1 MDGQAHTSTHTR
13 IEPLTRSVFA
23 IQMPLDGNGS
33 VLVDGKL
40 ATTIRSSIDGER
52 NFALAS
58 LIRIVGSE
66 SLQTLADFGVFVDGR
81 LDVGFVEQRLV
92 VVDVAQLDVHPTIGN
107 VILVVAIVLAL
118 LCHAKD

>member
-1 MDGQAHTSTHTR
+1 MS
-13 IEPLTRSVFA
+13 
-23 IQMPLDGNGS
+23 LDGNGS

-81 LDVGFVEQRLV
+81 LDVGFVKQRLV

-107 VILVVAIVLAL
+107 VILVVVIVLAL
-118 LCHAKD
+118 RKRLKPKVNKGIE

>member
-1 MDGQAHTSTHTR
+1 
-13 IEPLTRSVFA
+13 
-23 IQMPLDGNGS
+23 MPLNGNGS
-33 VLVDGKL
+33 VGSDGKL
-40 ATTIRSSIDGER
+40 ATMIRSSIDGER
-52 NFALAS
+52 NFDLAS

>member
-1 MDGQAHTSTHTR
+1 
-13 IEPLTRSVFA
+13 
-23 IQMPLDGNGS
+23 MPLNGNGS
-33 VLVDGKL
+33 VGSDGKL

-66 SLQTLADFGVFVDGR
+66 SLQTLADFGVFIDGR
-81 LDVGFVEQRLV
+81 LDVGFVEQLSLFV